1 MRFLLAL
8 LSFACA
14 AQTPRVLNAVL
25 ETRQASSLEAEIARA
40 QGRQVPMWLGYAVE
54 AVRETDS
61 CCYWNA
67 RAGCPLEGGK
77 RRNGNA
83 APAAA
88 GPVALEGGRWIA
100 VLLRLEQ
107 GAVQKVQTYSLTCE
121 LDAGGLPFLWLTGVP
136 SGQSL
141 GALRRQAEGA
151 RADGA
156 LAAIAFHR
164 DGEADGLLEEFLRS
178 GQPVEIR
185 KKTCFWLG
193 QARGAAGVRR
203 LRQILAGDPSEEMR
217 EQAVFALSIAPE
229 NGGLDALLKAGRED
243 RSPAVRSK
251 AWFWLAQKAGAK
263 AVGPIAEAA
272 EQDPDTQV
280 QRQAVFA
287 LSQIPEGRGVPKLI
301 EVARGHRIPAVRKQA
316 WFWLGQSKD
325 PRAQQFIEEALTK

>member
-1 MRFLLAL
+1 L

-40 QGRQVPMWLGYAVE
+40 QSRKVPLWIGYAVE
-54 AVRETDS
+54 ASRETES
-61 CCYWNA
+61 CCYWNG
-67 RAGCPLEGGK
+67 RAGCVLEGGK
-77 RRNGNA
+77 RMNGNA
-83 APAAA
+83 IPAAQ

-100 VLLRLEQ
+100 VLLRLDQ
-107 GAVQKVQTYSLTCE
+107 GAVQKVQTYSLACE
-121 LDAGGLPFLWLTGVP
+121 LDAGGLPFVWLTGVS
-136 SGQSL
+136 SGESL
-141 GALRRQAEGA
+141 AVLRRHVERA

-156 LAAIAFHR
+156 LAAIAFHKG
-164 DGEADGLLEEFLRS
+164 GEADRVLDEFLRS
-178 GQPVEIR
+178 DQPEEIR

-203 LRQILAGDPSEEMR
+203 LRQILAEDPSDQMR

-229 NGGLDALLKAGRED
+229 NGSLDVLLKAGRED

-251 AWFWLAQKAGAK
+251 AWFWLAQKAGVK

-280 QRQAVFA
+280 KRQAVFA
-287 LSQIPEGRGVPKLI
+287 LSQIPEGQGVPKLI
-301 EVARGHRIPAVRKQA
+301 EVARSHRIPAVRKQA